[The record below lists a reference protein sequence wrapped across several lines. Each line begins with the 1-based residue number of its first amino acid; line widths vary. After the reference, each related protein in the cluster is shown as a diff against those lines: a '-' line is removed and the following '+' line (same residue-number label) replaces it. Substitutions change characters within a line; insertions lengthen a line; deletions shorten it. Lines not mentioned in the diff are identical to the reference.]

1 MIKVLNLLTTLIIF
15 LILNL
20 GFINQA
26 IAHETFQNDFG
37 LWTAVNVYAP
47 ITEKVQ
53 SRFQISP
60 RWLNNSTDF
69 NQLILHGLLGY
80 KFNEHL
86 SFFQG
91 YAWSTLY
98 MPNFKRE
105 QRPYQELKITHNI
118 KKISVEHRFRFEER
132 FLQDIEGLS
141 LRGRYKLKG
150 SYPLDKKERWALVL
164 FDELFINFNSH
175 FGGPQGGIDRNRI
188 YAGINH
194 KFSENITADL
204 GYQLEHQHKKGSAAD
219 PLNHF
224 VFFYLNFFLPTLVQN
239 R

>member
-1 MIKVLNLLTTLIIF
+1 MKKNIF
-15 LILNL
+15 IVVFLSILNI
-20 GFINQA
+20 GFINHVFA
-26 IAHETFQNDFG
+26 SETFKNDFG
-37 LWTAVNVYAP
+37 LWSAVNINAP

-60 RWLNNSTDF
+60 RWRDNSTDF
-69 NQLILHGLLGY
+69 NELTLHGLLGY
-80 KFNEHL
+80 KFNKHL

-98 MPNFKRE
+98 IPNFKRE
-105 QRPYQELKITHNI
+105 QRPYQELNITHNI
-118 KKISVEHRFRFEER
+118 KKVSVEHRFRFEER
-132 FLQDIEGLS
+132 FLQDIEGIT
-141 LRGRYKLKG
+141 LRGRYRLKG

-175 FGGPQGGIDRNRI
+175 FDGPQAGIDQNRI

-204 GYQLEHQHKKGSAAD
+204 GYQLQHQYKKGSTRD

-224 VFFYLNFFLPTLVQN
+224 LFFYLNFYLPTLVQN
-239 R
+239 K